1 MMIKTQAMIKK
12 FSISNSKGEL
22 NENFELQVSRDRLA
36 IIQEKVYNC
45 YYVLNTLRIKFI
57 HRLEALSFLSDTLP
71 LYPEIMICRL
81 N

>member
-1 MMIKTQAMIKK
+1 MQLSADID
-12 FSISNSKGEL
+12 FVYGEL

-36 IIQEKVYNC
+36 IIQEKVYNG
-45 YYVLNTLRIKFI
+45 YYVLNRLRIKFI